1 VEEEKLDEFSVL
13 ADEPNFGNVAMC
25 PGGVVH
31 INLAHVSLKMD
42 SSDFRRLSV
51 LIAKAGQKLAEQ
63 TPRLTG
69 SSHLHVVPSNNETP
83 SDSNSQD

>member
-1 VEEEKLDEFSVL
+1 MDEFSVL

-51 LIAKAGQKLAEQ
+51 LIAKAGQKLSEQ
-63 TPRLTG
+63 SPRLPG
-69 SSHLHVVPSNNETP
+69 SPHLHIVQSNSETTP
-83 SDSNSQD
+83 PDSNSQD

>member
-1 VEEEKLDEFSVL
+1 MAEFSVL

-42 SSDFRRLSV
+42 ASDFRRLSA
-51 LIAKAGQKLAEQ
+51 LIAKADQKLSEQ
-63 TPRLTG
+63 SPRLPG
-69 SSHLHVVPSNNETP
+69 SPHLHVVPSNSETP
-83 SDSNSQD
+83 PDSNSQD